1 MRRGFRS
8 WGQLIIPESFSACLT
23 YGQILQLCATKI
35 QDLEERVKAL
45 EEKVDPETTVDED
58 NE

>member
-8 WGQLIIPESFSACLT
+8 WGQIIIPTSFQECLT

>member
-8 WGQLIIPESFSACLT
+8 WGQLIVPTSFSECLT

>member
-8 WGQLIIPESFSACLT
+8 WGQLIIPTSFQECLT

-35 QDLEERVKAL
+35 QDLEARVEAL
-45 EEKVDPETTVDED
+45 EQKVDPETTVDED

>member
-8 WGQLIIPESFSACLT
+8 WGQLIIPTSFSECLT

-35 QDLEERVKAL
+35 EDLETRVAAL
-45 EEKVDPETTVDED
+45 EAQVDPNSEVDET
-58 NE
+58 EE

>member
-8 WGQLIIPESFSACLT
+8 WGQLIIPTSFQECLT

-35 QDLEERVKAL
+35 QDLEERVAAL
-45 EEKVDPETTVDED
+45 EAQVDPNSEVDET
-58 NE
+58 EE